1 MLFLTISGLDFSSDY
16 WGQFL
21 RFTDTM
27 PITVNYGSGDVIDI
41 LMKSFGLLVP
51 EFGFGFHNMQ
61 CNVRRNSKLFHFC
74 TQITRL
80 VYV

>member
-1 MLFLTISGLDFSSDY
+1 MTVKIHYYSVISVVSVISVLYPDP
-16 WGQFL
+16 
-21 RFTDTM
+21 